1 MGFRFQKRFRL
12 LPGVTLNLSK
22 SGPSLSVGT
31 HGARVTFGQKGIR
44 RTFGL
49 PGTGL
54 SYSTYDS
61 YGGKRH
67 GGRQTAPAAAPM
79 PAPVPEVNRVRPGL
93 LAWLFLDAG
102 EKAFLEGIRLFLDGD
117 APGALSALSRSTAA
131 DAAFASAGMLQ
142 ESGEYGK
149 ALNWLAQAES
159 RVGELGRLF
168 GKYAIELGLALP
180 VTPLVWVELEAT
192 PLHLTLLK
200 AHLLC
205 ATGQSGA
212 ACSLLLECH
221 RREPSELLIR
231 LALAGLVVGN
241 ASAGDAWLKTIVTLT
256 DGMENETWQ
265 HTALLYYRA
274 LALARLSLCDAA
286 QAVLAGLG
294 RRKSERPAELLLA
307 VRYAQADIYEQQG
320 KARQARAIWEKIFA
334 ENASDE
340 RARRKLGLS

>member
-12 LPGVTLNLSK
+12 LPGVTLNLST
-22 SGPSLSVGT
+22 SGPSLSVGPR
-31 HGARVTFGQKGIR
+31 GARGTFGQKGIR

-54 SYSTYDS
+54 SYSSYDS
-61 YGGKRH
+61 YGGKRN
-67 GGRQTAPAAAPM
+67 GGRQAAPAAAPM
-79 PAPVPEVNRVRPGL
+79 PEPEVNRVRPGL
-93 LAWLFLDAG
+93 LTRLFLDEG

-117 APGALSALSRSTAA
+117 APGALSALSRSPLA
-131 DAAFASAGMLQ
+131 DAAFAAAGILQ
-142 ESGEYGK
+142 ESGEHGK
-149 ALNWLAQAES
+149 ALNWLGQAES

-168 GKYAIELGLALP
+168 GKYAIELGLMLP
-180 VTPLVWVELEAT
+180 VTQLVWVELEAT

-200 AHLLC
+200 SHLLC
-205 ATGQSGA
+205 ETGQSGA

-221 RREPSELLIR
+221 PREPSELLTR
-231 LALAGLVVGN
+231 LALAGLVLGN
-241 ASAGDAWLKTIVTLT
+241 ASAGDAWLRTLVNLT
-256 DGMENETWQ
+256 DGVENETWQ

-274 LALARLSLCDAA
+274 LALARLSLHDAA
-286 QAVLAGLG
+286 QTVLAGLV

-320 KARQARAIWEKIFA
+320 KTRQARAIWEKIFA

-340 RARRKLGLS
+340 RARRKLGVS